1 MGCRQGFRDLV
12 VIGIAALAALYLI
25 NPTAGIIELIPDNF
39 PLLGNLDEAGAAAI
53 LLAALAYFG
62 IDLTAFFGSREKLNR
77 RDPDVINLD
86 SLYDEEDRHQRRR

>member
-1 MGCRQGFRDLV
+1 M

-53 LLAALAYFG
+53 LIAALAYFG
-62 IDLTAFFGSREKLNR
+62 VDLTALFGSREKLKR
-77 RDPDVINLD
+77 KDPDIIDLD
-86 SLYDEEDRHQRRR
+86 AHYDDEDKR